1 MNITLA
7 ACTGTDP
14 EVFYAQ
20 GGTYERRMA
29 LRICNGAPAKD
40 GRPACPPC
48 PVRDACLQA
57 ALRAEGLCDSG
68 YVYGVVGG
76 LTPQQ
81 RRKLVKPMCQRCED
95 TPRRWGTRYC
105 TACAAEAHRATRD
118 RFDRERQWSA

>member
-1 MNITLA
+1 MNDP

-14 EVFYAQ
+14 EVFFAQ
-20 GGTYERRMA
+20 GGTYERRTA

-40 GRPACPPC
+40 GRPATPAC

-76 LTPQQ
+76 LAPRD
-81 RRKLVKPMCQRCED
+81 RRKLVVKMCQRCEVE
-95 TPRRWGTRYC
+95 PRRTGGGARYC
-105 TACAAEAHRATRD
+105 EPCRLAVKAEWRVKAEANRGA
-118 RFDRERQWSA
+118 A